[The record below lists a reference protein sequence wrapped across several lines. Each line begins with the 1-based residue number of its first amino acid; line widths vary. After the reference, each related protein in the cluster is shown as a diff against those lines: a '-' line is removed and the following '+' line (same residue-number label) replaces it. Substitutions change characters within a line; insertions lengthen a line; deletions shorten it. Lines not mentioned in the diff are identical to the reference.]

1 MASVTVD
8 FVAKVAIGIEG
19 YALLAIEESVSARS
33 VYRGSDIDPALVLND
48 IKDSSIYEWVEC
60 NLGKLPKGPGI
71 FTFCGTARF
80 DEDTADYAVTCDG
93 ISQQF

>member
-1 MASVTVD
+1 
-8 FVAKVAIGIEG
+8 
-19 YALLAIEESVSARS
+19 
-33 VYRGSDIDPALVLND
+33 VLND